1 MLKNKKILLTILM
14 VVLLLL
20 IPNIVKADDENVIE
34 WTNVTMPEIIIG
46 EKPATKEN
54 MSIKTNNNLTFEITK
69 VTWEFREENEQ
80 GIGGGEM
87 QPNDTFINNANYEV
101 TVEYKI
107 PRGLTYKDGNY
118 FKLNNITRNEM
129 VSGGL
134 ITEDDD
140 FFYEF
145 ISFNLGK
152 AKAKIT
158 YNPDDVC
165 VIAQDI
171 GEVTSALPGKTIRVL
186 PMKEA
191 ESWEVT
197 VQGASGACGTV
208 EKADDNGKLPYY
220 EFTMPAENVVIT
232 AKYLGVTELTELK
245 KIKITGP
252 YPIVGKE
259 LYKKEDYKAV
269 SEDFPNADIKILN
282 VYWEKY
288 NKETKEYEMINSG
301 KFEKN
306 QKYSVNIEIGTKLSE
321 TYFISENATFTVNG
335 KEANVLEIGINEDS
349 EIGFYGIN
357 YEFDTPIIQYSIIKG
372 ADQTYTIGKDKTIEI
387 EVDAD
392 FAEFEE
398 VYVDG
403 KLVDKKNYTAKSGS
417 TIITFNEDYLKTL
430 SEGEHTIK
438 IAFKDNGE
446 ATTNLTVKKLD
457 TTKDAT
463 KAPGTIPHAGGTLA
477 IIASA
482 MLLIAGGIYV
492 FRKNNDL
499 KGI

>member
-14 VVLLLL
+14 VVLLFL
-20 IPNIVKADDENVIE
+20 IPNIVKADDENPIE
-34 WTNVTMPEIIIG
+34 WINVTIPEMIIG
-46 EKPATKEN
+46 EKPAAKEN

-80 GIGGGEM
+80 GIGAGEM
-87 QPNDTFINNANYEV
+87 QQGDTFKGNEDYSIV
-101 TVEYKI
+101 IEYKI
-107 PRGLTYKDGNY
+107 PRGLNFTEEHY
-118 FKLNNITRNEM
+118 FKVNNVRSL
-129 VSGGL
+129 SGGVTL
-134 ITEDDD
+134 LTEDDN
-140 FFYEF
+140 FFYQRLTME
-145 ISFNLGK
+145 LGK

-158 YNPDDVC
+158 YNPEDVC
-165 VIAQDI
+165 VLVPNE